1 MIIVQMGIALSD
13 NSASKGIYGIAH
25 KTNLVVW
32 VKKKMIWLILGNDQC
47 HGKKK
52 KILC

>member
-32 VKKKMIWLILGNDQC
+32 VKKKNDLVNIR
-47 HGKKK
+47 KRPMPW
-52 KILC
+52 